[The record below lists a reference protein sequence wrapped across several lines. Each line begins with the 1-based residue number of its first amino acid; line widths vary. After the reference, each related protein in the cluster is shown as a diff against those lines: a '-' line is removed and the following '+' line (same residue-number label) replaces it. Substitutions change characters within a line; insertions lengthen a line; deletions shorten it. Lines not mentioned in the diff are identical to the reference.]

1 MKKEYVFESG
11 SENESGQPPDAIID
25 LAVMMTTRLK
35 GKTISVVRYTTEK
48 EEKQLG
54 FKHKAPLILFEDDTI
69 MIPCFS
75 RTTKAGSILLE
86 AGEFVTN
93 VEGIESI
100 PSL

>member
-1 MKKEYVFESG
+1 MKKEYVVESG
-11 SENESGQPPDAIID
+11 SENKSGQPSDAIMD
-25 LAVMMTTRLK
+25 LAIMMTKRLQ

-48 EEKQLG
+48 EEKNLG
-54 FKHKAPLILFEDDTI
+54 FKHKAPLILFTDDTI
-69 MIPCFS
+69 MIPCSS
-75 RTTKAGSILLE
+75 RITKSGDTLVE

>member
-1 MKKEYVFESG
+1 MKKEYVVESG
-11 SENESGQPPDAIID
+11 SENKLGEQPEFIIE
-25 LAVMMTTRLK
+25 LAVTLTTRLK
-35 GKTISVVRYTTEK
+35 GKTIAVVRYTTEK

-75 RTTKAGSILLE
+75 RTTKTGNILLE
-86 AGEFVTN
+86 AGEFFTN